1 MGAALSAILNLIL
14 IPHLDAMGAAI
25 ASFITQLFTNFILG
39 FILKPLRANNKLILK
54 SLNPKIFA
62 ANITSVVKM
71 LLKKQSYHLETNP
84 I

>member
-14 IPHLDAMGAAI
+14 IPRLDAMGAAI

-71 LLKKQSYHLETNP
+71 LLKKQ
-84 I
+84 